1 MEIKRNFVK
10 GVMNKSLDDRLLP
23 DGFYR
28 DALNIKV
35 SSTDGNDAGT
45 VQNYLGNTEKL
56 DIDTLLTDAG
66 FVSQSD
72 LTPIGSYT
80 DTQNNDI
87 YWFIT
92 STDYDIIAKY
102 HETND
107 GAASGKLILVETKSG
122 GIMNFN
128 QDYLITGV
136 NLIDSKFLYF
146 TDGLNPP
153 RRIDVSK
160 EVYRDNNISVDTVN
174 VIVKPPLDSPTI
186 TLISDTT
193 NSENNLEDKF
203 VRFAYRY
210 IYKTNEVSALS
221 PFSKTAFEAQ
231 EFKFDFNTG
240 RNESMRN
247 KANKVRINFDKGS
260 DQVKKIEIVMK
271 DSRDKNVVVVG
282 SIDREDTNEQY
293 EFANNKINRVLPD
306 AQVNRL
312 FDNVPLSAKAQDLIG
327 RRIVYGNYKQ
337 FFDIQRNGVDI
348 KPNFS
353 LKFEESTIAQDESA
367 ETFKSGRDY
376 ELGIAYLDDFGRMS
390 TVVESENNT
399 VHIPITSANSK
410 NNLLVNINS
419 QAPSFASRYRFF
431 LKKNRGTYYNIIPI
445 DIHKEGLFVYFQVAK
460 YDIDKVKVGDYI
472 YIKSTPSGV
481 YSGSEKYKILEA
493 EQKEKNFLFDSEE
506 SSQEAGFYI
515 KIKSQNSL
523 FSEINYTRYKDGG
536 RGVTGYGGKK
546 DPKTGT
552 ARPLNRYPAPIY
564 VEEPIFYG
572 SGFSEMSVYYR
583 WSQDVPAS
591 LKRYNHDQD
600 RRFIIEVTG
609 PRTFSWREYDS
620 THYIEENVTMNA
632 ESLVGGNGNTLKNTY
647 DGIEYVFAYV
657 KFNDNATYNIGD
669 SWRLNYRG
677 DKASIFDS
685 PINHITPDRTDG
697 PFTFV
702 PDRGSDINNNDGDL
716 AITPGSVI
724 KFKISENG
732 EQGEQR
738 FTSSGNYENI
748 EEWFF
753 EEGIYE
759 SFKQLK
765 PDGVNAG
772 AKSVFFRRGVI
783 KRVTVDSITFRQLN
797 YVGYKKGY
805 IVMFIKGYD
814 PNNDDKAR
822 KLIYFDISVVSP
834 DNLTI
839 LETEGNVLSDD
850 VYYELPKTYPINGG
864 LHGKLLSTD
873 TAQTL
878 SIAAE
883 ITIEDFNAIS
893 FGNGME
899 SSIIEDD
906 WNGPELLPSP
916 RASASIDRY
925 EQIQAENSLTYSG
938 IYNESSSTNDL
949 NEFNLSLA
957 NFKAL
962 EEEYGPIQKLY
973 ARDSDLIVFQ
983 EDKVSKVLFGKNLLS
998 DSVGGGSITSIPQVL
1013 GTQVP
1018 YTAEFG
1024 ISNNPESFAKWGNDI
1039 FFTDEKRGS
1048 VLNLTQSGIK
1058 QISTYGMR
1066 SYFRNLFDDEAGK
1079 QKLGAYDPYEFK
1091 YVLAWN
1097 DKDVSECDLSVSP
1110 QGPIL
1115 VSGDSFTDGTV
1126 FVIQSNTTW
1135 SISVAQT
1142 GGWLTLNTTSGEGNQ
1157 VIKGSVSDN
1166 TSNTTEREATITVTY
1181 CDGQTIDIVFIQ
1193 SYKSKKKV
1201 VVVTKGNGNNDGG
1214 KSVKPEYDSTEGSY
1228 EGGRTPLD
1236 FGGEYFTYDPLED
1249 FVGNGGVPNAGDD
1262 VDIIGDT
1269 LFEDSAN
1276 RPLKPFNPNLGN
1288 KMYYLDSDT
1297 IYTADQGDDLVAA
1310 ATEVTPTL
1318 DVDKYKGTFTYNA
1331 TNDNLYLVIDYT
1343 NNLDMSTSVTNI
1355 PTSGTDLPEAIT
1367 LNNSSDIG
1375 RYTVTYSSTSTNIRF
1390 IVENAAGAII
1400 ADSGYVSTPS
1410 SDTFTIV
1417 KRNTGS
1423 DVIKVYGPQASE
1435 TYDIALSAV
1444 SLTSFTI
1451 SDAGYET
1458 VDDACASST
1467 TQTAYHDG
1475 GSSLPVV
1482 GDIIYTNSDGFIAF
1496 NGGNDYYEV
1505 GSNALLIDENGI
1517 VAQEE
1522 SCTCSET
1529 SVPVVDQLDIE
1540 IVENEEVSLKISST
1554 NNPTV
1559 FSAGGNCKE
1568 YELFGGLNGAVFQGQ
1583 DCKTGIIKQFFV
1595 SSNDTLTLCLF
1606 VGSVS
1611 KVGGS
1616 DDATF
1621 VEIGGCVEG
1630 ALPEGLDFDEDGF
1643 ITGTPSEP
1651 GDFNF
1656 IVTATNCFGTSAEHT
1671 FTIKVKPEKAPN
1683 PEFQMD
1689 TTNPQTSSANAC
1701 AIGSPSYSTMY
1712 HNGIL
1717 EHPVIYDMV
1726 FSDPEGLN
1734 LYNGN
1739 NQWFLTESGVAILV
1753 DADGIVLDTF
1763 LCGITTPT
1771 PPTYTSVS
1779 LAYGA
1784 DASAACS
1791 NTTFTTYYYDG
1802 TLGVNPGNLYDD
1814 AAGTTLAAAGN
1825 YKYDTGG
1832 GFIQFPWDGTSWS
1845 APVDCP

>member
-28 DALNIKV
+28 DAVNIKV

-45 VQNYLGNTEKL
+45 VQNYLGNTEQL
-56 DIDTLLTDAG
+56 DIDTLLTYEG

-102 HETND
+102 HEAND
-107 GAASGKLILVETKSG
+107 GTASGKLILVETKSG

-136 NLIDSKFLYF
+136 NLIDSRFLYF

-153 RRIDVSK
+153 RRIDLSK

-174 VIVKPPLDSPTI
+174 VIVKPPLNSPTI
-186 TLISDTT
+186 TLVSDDT

-210 IYKTNEVSALS
+210 IYNTNEVSALS

-247 KANKVRINFDKGS
+247 NANKVIINFDKGS

-271 DSRDKNVVVVG
+271 DSRDKNVVIVG

-293 EFANNKINRVLPD
+293 EFTNNKINRVLPD

-390 TVVESENNT
+390 TVIESEKNT
-399 VHIPITSANSK
+399 VHIPITSAKKK
-410 NNLLVNINS
+410 NDLLVNISN
-419 QAPSFASRYRFF
+419 QAPSFASKYRFF
-431 LKKNRGTYYNIIPI
+431 LKQSRGTYYNIIPLSYQ
-445 DIHKEGLFVYFQVAK
+445 KEGLYVYFQIAK

-472 YIKSTPSGV
+472 YIKST
-481 YSGSEKYKILEA
+481 YSGEGPVSKKFKVLEA
-493 EQKEKNFLFDSEE
+493 ENKEKDFLKINTVTEVD
-506 SSQEAGFYI
+506 AGFYI
-515 KIKSQNSL
+515 KLKIQDQSIFPDSSYETFKIERKGATNDLSTNVSTP
-523 FSEINYTRYKDGG
+523 FRRRDNYTTTPLDYDGYLG
-536 RGVTGYGGKK
+536 AEKNYL
-546 DPKTGT
+546 D
-552 ARPLNRYPAPIY
+552 
-564 VEEPIFYG
+564 EPIHYG
-572 SGFSEMSVYYR
+572 DGVSILGYDRESSDYKGNDR
-583 WSQDVPAS
+583 
-591 LKRYNHDQD
+591 DQ
-600 RRFIIEVTG
+600 RIEIVITG
-609 PRTFSWREYDS
+609 PRTFNYRYYNNSNFISPSD
-620 THYIEENVTMNA
+620 ITMN
-632 ESLVGGNGNTLKNTY
+632 SNTSIGGNIITLENANITY
-647 DGIEYVFAYV
+647 VVARIYWDGIAQYTE
-657 KFNDNATYNIGD
+657 GD
-669 SWRLNYRG
+669 RFILNYRG
-677 DKASIFDS
+677 IENNVNGS
-685 PINHITPDRTDG
+685 PVKYETSERRDAGFAAVTTDG
-697 PFTFV
+697 E
-702 PDRGSDINNNDGDL
+702 
-716 AITPGSVI
+716 ITPGTI
-724 KFKISENG
+724 LKFKIHEG
-732 EQGEQR
+732 FDQGEQK
-738 FTSSGNYENI
+738 FISSRRYQNI
-748 EEWFF
+748 EEWFY
-753 EEGIYE
+753 EEGVYNK
-759 SFKQLK
+759 FNQ
-765 PDGVNAG
+765 VNPTNSNDEG
-772 AKSVFFRRGVI
+772 SLSVFFRRGTKLEELV
-783 KRVTVDSITFRQLN
+783 
-797 YVGYKKGY
+797 KKGQGL
-805 IVMFIKGYD
+805 VQLKNNGDPSGQVCMFIKGFEGT
-814 PNNDDKAR
+814 NNDHVGR
-822 KLIYFDISVVSP
+822 KFIYFS
-834 DNLTI
+834 LTTITPESLCI
-839 LETEGNVLSDD
+839 LETEGQLLSDD
-850 VYYELPKTYPINGG
+850 IYYELPKTYPINGG

-878 SIAAE
+878 SRAAE

-899 SSIIEDD
+899 SSVIEDD

-938 IYNESSSTNDL
+938 VYNESSSTNDL

-973 ARDSDLIVFQ
+973 ARDTDLIVFQ

-1066 SYFRNLFDDEAGK
+1066 SYFRDLFDDTAGK

-1091 YVLAWN
+1091 YVLSWN
-1097 DKDVSECDLSVSP
+1097 DRDVSECDLSVSP

-1115 VSGDSFTDGTV
+1115 VSGDAFTDGTV

-1135 SISVAQT
+1135 DISVVQT

-1214 KSVKPEYDSTEGSY
+1214 KSVRPEYDSTDGSY

-1331 TNDNLYLVIDYT
+1331 TNVNLYLVIDYT
-1343 NNLDMSTSVTNI
+1343 NNLDMATSVTNI

-1390 IVENAAGAII
+1390 VVENSAGAII

-1467 TQTAYHDG
+1467 TQTAYHSG
-1475 GSSLPVV
+1475 SSSLPNQ
-1482 GDIIYTNSDGFIAF
+1482 GDTIYSDSSGSTIFDGE
-1496 NGGNDYYEV
+1496 NKYYEV
-1505 GSNALLIDENGI
+1505 GTNALLINSNGI
-1517 VAQEE
+1517 VIGEE

-1529 SVPVVDQLDIE
+1529 SVPTINQLDIE
-1540 IVENEEVSLKISST
+1540 ILEGEQIDLFISAT
-1554 NNPTV
+1554 NNPTS
-1559 FSAGGNCKE
+1559 FEAAGNCRE
-1568 YELFGGLNGAVFQGQ
+1568 FELFGGTGGAVFQGD
-1583 DCKTGIIKQFFV
+1583 DCTTGITKQFFI
-1595 SSNDTLTLCLF
+1595 SSNETTNICLF
-1606 VGSVS
+1606 VGTVS
-1611 KVGGS
+1611 KVGGAS
-1616 DDATF
+1616 DATF
-1621 VEIGGCVEG
+1621 TDLSGCTRDS
-1630 ALPEGLDFDEDGF
+1630 LPEGLTLTREGA
-1643 ITGTPSEP
+1643 IVGTPTEP
-1651 GDFNF
+1651 GDFNLT
-1656 IVTATNCFGTSAEHT
+1656 VTATNCFGTSSEHT
-1671 FTIKVKPEKAPN
+1671 FTIKVKPEKTPN

-1717 EHPVIYDMV
+1717 EYPVIYDMV

-1739 NQWFLTESGVAILV
+1739 NQWFLTENGVAILV

-1771 PPTYTSVS
+1771 PPTYSSVS

-1814 AAGTTLAAAGN
+1814 AAGTTPAAAGN

-1832 GFIQFPWDGTSWS
+1832 GFIQFPWDGSSWS

>member
-1 MEIKRNFVK
+1 MEIKRSFTK

-28 DALNIKV
+28 DASNIKV
-35 SSTDGNDAGT
+35 SSTEGDDAGT

-92 STDYDIIAKY
+92 STTYDIIAKY

-107 GAASGKLILVETKSG
+107 GTASGKLILVETKSG

-186 TLISDTT
+186 TLVSDDT

-247 KANKVRINFDKGS
+247 NANKVRINFDKGS

-293 EFANNKINRVLPD
+293 DFANNKINRILPD

-353 LKFEESTIAQDESA
+353 LKFEESSIADGESE

-376 ELGIAYLDDFGRMS
+376 ELGVAYLDDFGRMS
-390 TVVESENNT
+390 TVIESEKNT
-399 VHIPITSANSK
+399 VHIPITSAKKK
-410 NNLLVNINS
+410 NDLLVNISN
-419 QAPSFASRYRFF
+419 QAPSFASKYRLF
-431 LKKNRGTYYNIIPI
+431 LKQSRGTYYNIIPLLSVR
-445 DIHKEGLFVYFQVAK
+445 DGLFIYFQIAR
-460 YDIDKVKVGDYI
+460 YDIDKVKEGDYI
-472 YIKSTPSGV
+472 YIKSTPKDRISFEEKFKVLEVENKERDFLKDRVKGWQDPGV
-481 YSGSEKYKILEA
+481 
-493 EQKEKNFLFDSEE
+493 
-506 SSQEAGFYI
+506 YI
-515 KIKSQNSL
+515 KIKVENNILGDEFTVDQNIYTSRAQTVLSSNPLRTSSL
-523 FSEINYTRYKDGG
+523 NNQENYQNHVDFNIPHYGNGNLGARGIAFNSDYNFDKDFRFVLEITDTDRFRY
-536 RGVTGYGGKK
+536 
-546 DPKTGT
+546 
-552 ARPLNRYPAPIY
+552 
-564 VEEPIFYG
+564 
-572 SGFSEMSVYYR
+572 
-583 WSQDVPAS
+583 
-591 LKRYNHDQD
+591 
-600 RRFIIEVTG
+600 
-609 PRTFSWREYDS
+609 REYDS
-620 THYIEENVTMNA
+620 SDYIEENVLIN
-632 ESLVGGNGNTLKNTY
+632 SYNIPGFGQGGNRLSITY
-647 DGIEYVFAYV
+647 NGRIYVFAYILW
-657 KFNDNATYNIGD
+657 DEDEGYTIGD
-669 SWRLNYRG
+669 TYRV
-677 DKASIFDS
+677 
-685 PINHITPDRTDG
+685 NC
-697 PFTFV
+697 
-702 PDRGSDINNNDGDL
+702 RGKERNINNNPIKHTDPKNKDGAFVRTPFEDIEIK
-716 AITPGSVI
+716 AGTVITI
-724 KFKISENG
+724 NIFDNNG
-732 EQGEQR
+732 EDQGEQR
-738 FTSSGNYENI
+738 FISSSSYDSI
-748 EEWFF
+748 EEWYY
-753 EEGIYE
+753 EELIYE
-759 SFKQLK
+759 KFKQLNK
-765 PDGVNAG
+765 DGKDIG
-772 AKSVFFRRGVI
+772 GKTVFFRRGNVEI
-783 KRVTVDSITFRQLN
+783 PGPNNIGNLLYN
-797 YVGYKKGY
+797 VGKEDGIIFGVRKDTH
-805 IVMFIKGYD
+805 IVMYIKGQFFQD
-814 PNNDDKAR
+814 NFNFGDNIFTKMVL
-822 KLIYFDISVVSP
+822 KVQTP
-834 DNLTI
+834 DSLTI
-839 LETEGNVLSDD
+839 LETEGQLLSDD

-878 SIAAE
+878 SRAAE

-899 SSIIEDD
+899 SSVIEDD

-973 ARDSDLIVFQ
+973 ARDTDLIVFQ

-1013 GTQVP
+1013 GTQIP

-1024 ISNNPESFAKWGNDI
+1024 MSNNPESFAKWGNDI
-1039 FFTDEKRGS
+1039 FFTDEKRGA

-1066 SYFRNLFDDEAGK
+1066 SYFRNLFDDQAGK

-1110 QGPIL
+1110 EGPIL
-1115 VSGDSFTDGTV
+1115 VSGDSFTDGTI

-1181 CDGQTIDIVFIQ
+1181 CDGQTIDIVFVQ
-1193 SYKSKKKV
+1193 SYKAKKKV

-1331 TNDNLYLVIDYT
+1331 NNDNLYLVIDYT
-1343 NNLDMSTSVTNI
+1343 NNLDMSTSVTSI

-1390 IVENAAGAII
+1390 VVENAAGAII

-1467 TQTAYHDG
+1467 TETAYHNGSGATPVIGSFIYSDSSGSTLFDG
-1475 GSSLPVV
+1475 DNL
-1482 GDIIYTNSDGFIAF
+1482 F
-1496 NGGNDYYEV
+1496 YEV
-1505 GSNALLIDENGI
+1505 GSDALRIDSNGVVLSI
-1517 VAQEE
+1517 D

-1529 SVPVVDQLDIE
+1529 AIPVIDSQDLI
-1540 IVENEEVSLKISST
+1540 IQENDNFVFSISAT
-1554 NNPTV
+1554 NNPTS
-1559 FSAGGNCKE
+1559 FSLAGNCRE
-1568 YELFGGLNGAVFQGQ
+1568 FDLFGGNGGAVFEGQ
-1583 DCKTGIIKQFFV
+1583 DCTTGVTKQVSV
-1595 SSNDTLTLCLF
+1595 SSGQLRRMCFFIGT
-1606 VGSVS
+1606 VS
-1611 KVGGS
+1611 KIGGA

-1621 VEIGGCVEG
+1621 TDIGGCSSDSI
-1630 ALPEGLDFDEDGF
+1630 PDGMIF
-1643 ITGTPSEP
+1643 TQDTGTISGVPTEP
-1651 GDFNF
+1651 GDFD
-1656 IVTATNCFGTSAEHT
+1656 ITVTATNCFGTSSETT
-1671 FTIKVKPEKAPN
+1671 FTITVKPERAPN

-1717 EHPVIYDMV
+1717 EYPVIYDMV

-1753 DADGIVLDTF
+1753 DADGIVNDTF

-1771 PPTYTSVS
+1771 PPTYSSVS

-1814 AAGTTLAAAGN
+1814 AAGTTPAAAGN